1 LLTDLKESAGEE
13 VAGGARHLFSRRNLL
28 VMAQLSL
35 SLMMLAAAGL
45 FVRSAMRAAD
55 VEPGF
60 SLNQEVLAEV
70 DPSLAGYDEARGRR
84 IYAELLTRMRS
95 IPGVE
100 SASLAATVPFGMIA
114 RGRTIQ
120 ADSHTVPARFNI
132 VSEDYFQTLGIPVL
146 QGRAFQRSESAHAV
160 ILDKLAAEKLWPNAN
175 AVGRHIK
182 LSSEEAGKP
191 ADDLEV
197 VGVVGN
203 VQEQLLGGQAQPHA
217 YMPFGR
223 EYQANMLIH
232 LKVAPQSN
240 VMPAV
245 RAEIR
250 AVDERLPLLG
260 LKTMRDHLDASL
272 DIWVV
277 RTGATML
284 AIFGV
289 VALLLAVIGL
299 YGVKAYTVARR
310 TREIGIRMAL
320 GATSADALNMILG
333 EGIVVTLIGVGIGLV
348 LAIALGKLLSGFLYQ
363 IHAVEPL
370 VLLTAPLVL
379 SAVSLLA
386 CYLPARRAAR
396 VDPMTALRYE

>member
-1 LLTDLKESAGEE
+1 MLFSLGPAWKLSKPELVTDLKESAGEE
-13 VAGGARHLFSRRNLL
+13 VAGGARRLFARRNLL

-60 SLNQEVLAEV
+60 SLSEEVLAEV
-70 DPSLAGYDEARGRR
+70 DPSLAGYDETRGRR
-84 IYAELLTRMRS
+84 IYADLLTGLRR

-120 ADSHTVPARFNI
+120 VDTHTLPARFNI
-132 VSEDYFQTLGIPVL
+132 VSEDYFQTLSIPVL
-146 QGRAFQRSESAHAV
+146 QGRTFQRSESAHAV
-160 ILDKLAAEKLWPNAN
+160 ILDKLAADKLWPNAN

-182 LSSEEAGKP
+182 LSSEQAGKP

-223 EYQANMLIH
+223 EYQSNMLIH

-245 RAEIR
+245 RAEIG

-272 DIWVV
+272 DIWIV

-299 YGVKAYTVARR
+299 
-310 TREIGIRMAL
+310 
-320 GATSADALNMILG
+320 
-333 EGIVVTLIGVGIGLV
+333 
-348 LAIALGKLLSGFLYQ
+348 
-363 IHAVEPL
+363 
-370 VLLTAPLVL
+370 
-379 SAVSLLA
+379 
-386 CYLPARRAAR
+386 
-396 VDPMTALRYE
+396 

>member
-1 LLTDLKESAGEE
+1 
-13 VAGGARHLFSRRNLL
+13 
-28 VMAQLSL
+28 
-35 SLMMLAAAGL
+35 
-45 FVRSAMRAAD
+45 
-55 VEPGF
+55 
-60 SLNQEVLAEV
+60 
-70 DPSLAGYDEARGRR
+70 
-84 IYAELLTRMRS
+84 
-95 IPGVE
+95 
-100 SASLAATVPFGMIA
+100 
-114 RGRTIQ
+114 
-120 ADSHTVPARFNI
+120 
-132 VSEDYFQTLGIPVL
+132 
-146 QGRAFQRSESAHAV
+146 
-160 ILDKLAAEKLWPNAN
+160 
-175 AVGRHIK
+175 
-182 LSSEEAGKP
+182 
-191 ADDLEV
+191 
-197 VGVVGN
+197 
-203 VQEQLLGGQAQPHA
+203 
-217 YMPFGR
+217 
-223 EYQANMLIH
+223 MLIH

-320 GATSADALNMILG
+320 GATSADALNMILR